1 MEFLLN
7 NFPCC
12 LLKGEHSTLFQILSF
27 YVSFHFK
34 SSFQTPYV
42 QSEMHLLS
50 KCLGE
55 HNSTPWSS
63 FASPWTLWEKG
74 QEYQFKARSQSV
86 SPSVTFRTV
95 VALQE
100 LPCPATLN
108 TQEQICIP
116 PVNRKAIVCTIES
129 HDLMTIHEKLLNSL
143 VWGILHRALHGA
155 NRI

>member
-1 MEFLLN
+1 MY
-7 NFPCC
+7 
-12 LLKGEHSTLFQILSF
+12 HSTLKAL
-27 YVSFHFK
+27 FK
-34 SSFQTPYV
+34 PHMCSLKCTSCPSALENRTA
-42 QSEMHLLS
+42 HLDQVLPA
-50 KCLGE
+50 LG
-55 HNSTPWSS
+55 
-63 FASPWTLWEKG
+63 LWEKG

-86 SPSVTFRTV
+86 SPSVTVRTV

-100 LPCPATLN
+100 LPYPATLN
-108 TQEQICIP
+108 SQKQICIP